1 MPGPT
6 GREAKGQGVSVI
18 RTAIRI
24 ATPVRGDVRA
34 AFAAAAV
41 LLPLLQV
48 VLLMLPA
55 AGGLSGLSGL
65 SGTVALAAT
74 TAAAATLTVCAVV
87 LARSAPVVPPTLV
100 RTAIRDR
107 DRRTAFLPQRDPDA
121 RGRTRPR
128 APGHALPATV
138 A

>member
-1 MPGPT
+1 M
-6 GREAKGQGVSVI
+6 I
-18 RTAIRI
+18 RTVSKLR
-24 ATPVRGDVRA
+24 PA
-34 AFAAAAV
+34 A
-41 LLPLLQV
+41 LLLILFLDV
-48 VLLMLPA
+48 VLLD
-55 AGGLSGLSGL
+55 AGSLSA
-65 SGTVALAAT
+65 TVALAAT
-74 TAAAATLTVCAVV
+74 AAAGSAFAVCSLVAS
-87 LARSAPVVPPTLV
+87 RSALAVPPTRV